1 MMADLK
7 KERAA
12 AEAQRTNSL
21 WAVKFVEQYKK
32 EHFKDVE
39 ALRSKIQ
46 VALNLHE
53 EKLRKLSIE
62 VDEELYPHLCQFVAE
77 RR

>member
-12 AEAQRTNSL
+12 AEAQRANSL

-46 VALNLHE
+46 VALNLQE

-62 VDEELYPHLCQFVAE
+62 VDEELYPHLCQPVAE